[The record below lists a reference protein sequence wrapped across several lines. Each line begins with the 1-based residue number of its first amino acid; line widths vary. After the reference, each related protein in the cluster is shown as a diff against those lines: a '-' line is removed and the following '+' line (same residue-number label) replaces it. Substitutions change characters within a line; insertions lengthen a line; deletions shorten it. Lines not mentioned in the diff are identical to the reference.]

1 MKAIAENR
9 RVRFDYEI
17 LEKFDAGIELT
28 GHEVKSIKSG
38 YANLTGSY
46 VAMRNGEA
54 RILGMKVS
62 SFQPQNAPADYDPE
76 RTKKLLLTK
85 KEINYLT
92 GKLQENLTFVPL
104 RLYTKRGLVKIE
116 MGLGRGRKK
125 KDKREY
131 LKKREAKR
139 EMRKF
144 IK

>member
-1 MKAIAENR
+1 
-9 RVRFDYEI
+9 
-17 LEKFDAGIELT
+17 
-28 GHEVKSIKSG
+28 
-38 YANLTGSY
+38 
-46 VAMRNGEA
+46 MRDDGPH
-54 RILGMKVS
+54 ILGMNIS
-62 SFQPQNAPADYDPE
+62 SFQPKNAPADYDSE

-92 GKLQENLTFVPL
+92 GKLQENLTLVPL

-116 MGLGRGRKK
+116 LGLGRGRKK

-139 EMRKF
+139 EMKEF

>member
-9 RVRFDYEI
+9 RVRFDYKI

-46 VAMRNGEA
+46 VVMRDSA
-54 RILGMKVS
+54 PHILGMKVS
-62 SFQPQNAPADYDPE
+62 SFQPKNAPADYDSE

-92 GKLQENLTFVPL
+92 GKLQENLTLVPL

-116 MGLGRGRKK
+116 LGLGRGRKK

-139 EMRKF
+139 EMGRYM
-144 IK
+144 

>member
-46 VAMRNGEA
+46 VVMRDDGP
-54 RILGMKVS
+54 RILGMNIS
-62 SFQPQNAPADYDPE
+62 SFQPKNAPADYDPE

-92 GKLQENLTFVPL
+92 GKLQENLTLVPL

-116 MGLGRGRKK
+116 LGLGRGRKK

-139 EMRKF
+139 EMGEF